1 MRSWFNHTLIITLTL
16 AFPQLAAA
24 SSYPLDQVLPK
35 EAVAKL
41 AKQSIRDTEALLS
54 KGANKAKRAKLAKE
68 TGLAPEQLKGWV
80 FMADL
85 VRIKGVGPQMA
96 RLLAAA
102 KAPSVA
108 KLRRQRAASLFKR
121 MMEVNKAQKISEN
134 PPVKTQVAHWIR
146 LARKLKIVAR
156 R

>member
-1 MRSWFNHTLIITLTL
+1 MKTLISGV
-16 AFPQLAAA
+16 ACAALLFSLSQAAQA
-24 SSYPLDQVLPK
+24 SSYPLDQILPK
-35 EAVAKL
+35 EAAAKL
-41 AKQSIRDTEALLS
+41 AKAAIRDTDGLVH

-68 TGLAPEQLKGWV
+68 TGLKLEALRGWV
-80 FMADL
+80 YMADL

-102 KAPSVA
+102 KAGSVA

-121 MMEVNKAQKISEN
+121 MIEVNKAEKISEN
-134 PPVKTQVAHWIR
+134 PPVKSQVAHWIR
-146 LARKLKIVAR
+146 LARKLKIIVR